1 MKTIYLDSDYICHLE
16 NDGTMREVQTSAF
29 DGVQDA
35 EIRGYRFVPLGESWT
50 RSDGVV
56 FSGLMVSP
64 AKDYKEIMTD
74 VAVSYLTDDQ
84 AESVTILFPEW
95 EVGVLYSVGDRRQYN
110 GLLYKC
116 LQAHKSQADWTPDV
130 AVSLWVRT
138 SAEEW
143 IPWYQP
149 TGAHDAWMRGKKMA
163 YTDGHHYICL
173 VDGTVYPPDIV
184 PNSWEF
190 VE

>member
-1 MKTIYLDSDYICHLE
+1 MSYTEKALE
-16 NDGTMREVQTSAF
+16 IANGITLAT
-29 DGVQDA
+29 
-35 EIRGYRFVPLGESWT
+35 
-50 RSDGVV
+50 
-56 FSGLMVSP
+56 
-64 AKDYKEIMTD
+64 
-74 VAVSYLTDDQ
+74 SYLTDDQ
-84 AESVTILFPEW
+84 AESVTILFPNW
-95 EVGVLYSVGDRRQYN
+95 DVGVDYAVGDRRQYN

-138 SAEEW
+138 YVEEW

-149 TGAHDAWMRGKKMA
+149 TGAHDAWMKGMKMA

-184 PNSWEF
+184 PSSWEF

>member
-1 MKTIYLDSDYICHLE
+1 MSYTDKAQIIANNITLATSYLD
-16 NDGTMREVQTSAF
+16 
-29 DGVQDA
+29 
-35 EIRGYRFVPLGESWT
+35 
-50 RSDGVV
+50 
-56 FSGLMVSP
+56 
-64 AKDYKEIMTD
+64 
-74 VAVSYLTDDQ
+74 DDQ
-84 AESVTILFPEW
+84 AESVTVLFPLW
-95 EVGVLYSVGDRRQYN
+95 EVGVSYSVGDRRQYD

-116 LQAHKSQADWTPDV
+116 LQAHTSQSDWTPDV

-149 TGAHDAWMRGKKMA
+149 TGAHDAWMRGMKMA

-184 PNSWEF
+184 PSSWEF

>member
-1 MKTIYLDSDYICHLE
+1 MSYTEKALE
-16 NDGTMREVQTSAF
+16 IANGITLAT
-29 DGVQDA
+29 
-35 EIRGYRFVPLGESWT
+35 
-50 RSDGVV
+50 
-56 FSGLMVSP
+56 
-64 AKDYKEIMTD
+64 
-74 VAVSYLTDDQ
+74 SYLTDDQ
-84 AESVTILFPEW
+84 AESVTILFQLW
-95 EVGVLYSVGDRRQYN
+95 EVGVDYVVGDRRQYD

-149 TGAHDAWMRGKKMA
+149 TGAHDAWMRGMKMA

-173 VDGTVYPPDIV
+173 VDGTVYPPDVV
-184 PNSWEF
+184 PTSWEF

>member
-1 MKTIYLDSDYICHLE
+1 MKTIYLDSEHICHLAD
-16 NDGTMREVQTSAF
+16 DGTMQEVQTDMF
-29 DGVQDA
+29 DGQADEYVK
-35 EIRGYRFVPLGESWT
+35 GYRFVPEGQTWT
-50 RSDGVV
+50 RSDGTV
-56 FSGLMVSP
+56 FHGLMIAP
-64 AKDYKEIMTD
+64 AKDYNRIMVD
-74 VAVSYLTDDQ
+74 VACSYLTDEQ
-84 AESVTILFPEW
+84 AESVSSLYENW
-95 EVGVLYSVGDRRQYN
+95 EVGVDYAVGDRRQYN

-149 TGAHDAWMRGKKMA
+149 TGAHDAWMKGMKMA

-173 VDGTVYPPDIV
+173 VDGTVYPPDV
-184 PNSWEF
+184 APTSWEF

>member
-1 MKTIYLDSDYICHLE
+1 MKTIYLDNDFVCHIT
-16 NDGTMREVQTSAF
+16 NDGTMREVQTDVF
-29 DGVQDA
+29 DGQAD
-35 EIRGYRFVPLGESWT
+35 EYIKGYRFVPQGETWT
-50 RSDGVV
+50 REDGTE
-56 FSGLMVSP
+56 FHGLMIVP
-64 AKDYKEIMTD
+64 AKDYMQIMTN
-74 VAVSYLTDDQ
+74 VATSYLDDDQ
-84 AESVTILFPEW
+84 AETVTALFENW
-95 EVGVLYSVGDRRQYN
+95 EVGVDYAVGDRRQYN

-149 TGAHDAWMRGKKMA
+149 TGAHDAWMKGMKMA

-173 VDGTVYPPDIV
+173 VDGTVYPPDVV
-184 PNSWEF
+184 PTSWEF